1 MTVDQGPGGH
11 KERGALVGMGVSL
24 MLNLLLFAL
33 APLFLDQDVR
43 TDRPVP
49 ESLDLRIPLR
59 SKPLPEPETQ
69 PDPEPPVPL
78 ELLLTQPELPA
89 PAEPPALKP
98 PDLAASEAPP
108 PVLMEAEPARAPSPK
123 PAPAAPLPA
132 RPAKKAAVTVPVS
145 GRSKGGASQAAPV
158 AEAPKETGEGRRR
171 YAMDQVDTVPSVVGQ
186 PRPDYP
192 YRARRRN
199 IEGWVKVRFLVDR
212 DGRVHDLTILSSSP
226 MDVFDAAV
234 RQAVPR
240 WRFKP
245 GNRSGRPVD
254 VWVETTIRFKLD

>member
-1 MTVDQGPGGH
+1 MPAQAMAGH
-11 KERGALVGMGVSL
+11 RGREVLAGIGIAL

-43 TDRPVP
+43 TDRPGP
-49 ESLDLRIPLR
+49 EPLDLRIPLR
-59 SKPLPEPETQ
+59 SKPPPEPEL
-69 PDPEPPVPL
+69 EPPVPL
-78 ELLLTQPELPA
+78 EVLLTPPELPA
-89 PAEPPALKP
+89 PAEPPALDP
-98 PDLAASEAPP
+98 PDLSASEAPP
-108 PVLMEAEPARAPSPK
+108 PVLMEAEPAKAPPPK

-132 RPAKKAAVTVPVS
+132 RTAKKPAVTVPVS
-145 GRSKGGASQAAPV
+145 GRSTGVTSHAAPAAV
-158 AEAPKETGEGRRR
+158 ASRETGEGRRR

-212 DGRVHDLTILSSSP
+212 DGRVHELTILSSSP
-226 MDVFDAAV
+226 RDVFDAAV
-234 RQAVPR
+234 KEAVPR

-245 GNRSGRPVD
+245 GIRSGRPVD
-254 VWVETTIRFKLD
+254 VWVETTIQFKLD